1 MASHPNLCE
10 KYDAGSESAP
20 PRLTKYEFT
29 RLRGYRLE
37 QLARGALPLVHWT
50 SNDESIESVFLRE
63 FREKRIP
70 ILIQR
75 KQPNGAQIRIPF
87 ANFDIDS
94 FLRQ

>member
-1 MASHPNLCE
+1 MSSHSSGGE
-10 KYDAGSESAP
+10 TDEAGFKSAP

-37 QLARGALPLVHWT
+37 QLARGALPLVPWQ

-75 KQPNGAQIRIPF
+75 KQPNGAQIRIRF
-87 ANFDIDS
+87 ANFDIDA